1 MLVRSYPS
9 KRCSI
14 VITPHFHFP
23 QSYKW
28 GGVQKCRASAAVDR
42 QCSRPSAHTHARSS
56 LVVVVVVGPLSLCS
70 AKFRVRGS
78 AEVQRAKAPTSL
90 SISTHTHTHTHPVPP
105 DPSSHT
111 HTHTQYPQIPR
122 VTTRSTREKHA
133 GRFLVFLGD
142 APLPAPT
149 VLLAGQ
155 DNELEQ
161 RDATPQDS
169 PISTIRVQCV

>member
-1 MLVRSYPS
+1 MPGEVLVLVRSYPS
-9 KRCSI
+9 K
-14 VITPHFHFP
+14 PHFHFP

-90 SISTHTHTHTHPVPP
+90 SIPRSLE
-105 DPSSHT
+105 SHT
-111 HTHTQYPQIPR
+111 HTPSIPR
-122 VTTRSTREKHA
+122 SLESPQGAQERNVQGGFLSSWVTLP
-133 GRFLVFLGD
+133 F
-142 APLPAPT
+142 LPAPT

>member
-1 MLVRSYPS
+1 MGGGCRSVEPVQQSTDSAAGQAHTHTPEVPLLLLLLLVHSHYAVPS
-9 KRCSI
+9 FEC
-14 VITPHFHFP
+14 
-23 QSYKW
+23 
-28 GGVQKCRASAAVDR
+28 GGVQKCKGQKHQQASV
-42 QCSRPSAHTHARSS
+42 S
-56 LVVVVVVGPLSLCS
+56 
-70 AKFRVRGS
+70 
-78 AEVQRAKAPTSL
+78 
-90 SISTHTHTHTHPVPP
+90 P

-169 PISTIRVQCV
+169 PTSTSRVQCA

>member
-1 MLVRSYPS
+1 MPGEVLVLVRSYPS
-9 KRCSI
+9 K
-14 VITPHFHFP
+14 PHFHFP

-90 SISTHTHTHTHPVPP
+90 SIPRSLE
-105 DPSSHT
+105 SHT
-111 HTHTQYPQIPR
+111 HTPSIPRSLEYPQIPR
-122 VTTRSTREKHA
+122 VTTRSTREKRA

-142 APLPAPT
+142 APLPSGPDGPPCRT
-149 VLLAGQ
+149 RQ
-155 DNELEQ
+155 
-161 RDATPQDS
+161 
-169 PISTIRVQCV
+169 

>member
-28 GGVQKCRASAAVDR
+28 GGVQKCRASASAAVDR

-90 SISTHTHTHTHPVPP
+90 SIPRSLESHTHTHPVSP
-105 DPSSHT
+105 DPSSH
-111 HTHTQYPQIPR
+111 HKEHK
-122 VTTRSTREKHA
+122 RETCRA
-133 GRFLVFLGD
+133 VSCLLG
-142 APLPAPT
+142 
-149 VLLAGQ
+149 
-155 DNELEQ
+155 
-161 RDATPQDS
+161 
-169 PISTIRVQCV
+169 

>member
-1 MLVRSYPS
+1 MPGEVLVLVRSYPS

-28 GGVQKCRASAAVDR
+28 GGVQKCRASASAAVDR

-90 SISTHTHTHTHPVPP
+90 SIPRSLE
-105 DPSSHT
+105 SHT
-111 HTHTQYPQIPR
+111 HTPQYPQIPR
-122 VTTRSTREKHA
+122 VTTRSTREKRA

-169 PISTIRVQCV
+169 PTSTSRVQCV

>member
-56 LVVVVVVGPLSLCS
+56 LVVVWSTLTMQYQVSSAGECRS
-70 AKFRVRGS
+70 AKG
-78 AEVQRAKAPTSL
+78 K
-90 SISTHTHTHTHPVPP
+90 STNKP
-105 DPSSHT
+105 
-111 HTHTQYPQIPR
+111 QYPQIPR
-122 VTTRSTREKHA
+122 VTHTHTPSIPRSLSTREKHA
-133 GRFLVFLGD
+133 GRFLVFFLGG

-169 PISTIRVQCV
+169 PISTIRVQCA

>member
-1 MLVRSYPS
+1 MPTRLHGHHMPGGVLVLVRSYPS
-9 KRCSI
+9 KRCSV

-90 SISTHTHTHTHPVPP
+90 SIPRSLESHTHTHPVSP
-105 DPSSHT
+105 DPSSH
-111 HTHTQYPQIPR
+111 HKEHK
-122 VTTRSTREKHA
+122 RETCRA
-133 GRFLVFLGD
+133 VSCLLG
-142 APLPAPT
+142 
-149 VLLAGQ
+149 
-155 DNELEQ
+155 
-161 RDATPQDS
+161 
-169 PISTIRVQCV
+169 

>member
-1 MLVRSYPS
+1 M
-9 KRCSI
+9 
-14 VITPHFHFP
+14 
-23 QSYKW
+23 
-28 GGVQKCRASAAVDR
+28 QKCRASAAVDR

-90 SISTHTHTHTHPVPP
+90 SISTHTHTHTQCPQIPRV
-105 DPSSHT
+105 T

-169 PISTIRVQCV
+169 PTSTSRVQCV

>member
-28 GGVQKCRASAAVDR
+28 GGVQKCRASASAAVDR

-56 LVVVVVVGPLSLCS
+56 LVVVVVVVGPLSLCS

-90 SISTHTHTHTHPVPP
+90 SISTHTHT
-105 DPSSHT
+105 PS
-111 HTHTQYPQIPR
+111 IPR
-122 VTTRSTREKHA
+122 SLESPQGAQERNKQGGFLSSWVTLPFRPRRSS
-133 GRFLVFLGD
+133 
-142 APLPAPT
+142 LPDKT
-149 VLLAGQ
+149 M
-155 DNELEQ
+155 N
-161 RDATPQDS
+161 
-169 PISTIRVQCV
+169 